1 MESLVS
7 TIMAAVAGMGVFL
20 AIIVVFLIACRWKIY
35 SKAGKPGW
43 ACIVP
48 IYNIIV
54 LLQIIKKPV
63 WWFLLLLVPFVNIVI
78 LLIMQIQLAKV
89 FGKGVGFGLGL
100 IFFAPIFLAILALG
114 SAEYQID
121 VNSVSTEE

>member
-7 TIMAAVAGMGVFL
+7 TIMAAFAGMGVL
-20 AIIVVFLIACRWKIY
+20 AVIVVFLIACRWKIY

-54 LLQIIKKPV
+54 LLNYKTC
-63 WWFLLLLVPFVNIVI
+63 LVVFTFISAFNNVVI
-78 LLIMQIQLAKV
+78 LIIMQIQLAKV

-100 IFFAPIFLAILALG
+100 IFFAPIFLAILAFG
-114 SAEYQID
+114 SAEYQTN

>member
-7 TIMAAVAGMGVFL
+7 TMMAALAGMGIFL
-20 AIIVVFLIACRWKIY
+20 GVIVVFLIACNWKIY
-35 SKAGKPGW
+35 TKAGKPGW

-54 LLQIIKKPV
+54 ILQIIKKPV
-63 WWFLLLLVPFVNIVI
+63 WWFILLLIPIVNFII

-100 IFFAPIFLAILALG
+100 IFLSPIFLPILAFG
-114 SAEYQID
+114 SAEYQSD
-121 VNSVSTEE
+121 ANAVSGEK

>member
-1 MESLVS
+1 MEDIVAS
-7 TIMAAVAGMGVFL
+7 IMAAVAGMGIFL
-20 AIIVVFLIACRWKIY
+20 FVIFAFLIVCRWKIY

-63 WWFLLLLVPFVNIVI
+63 WWIILLLIPFVNFII
-78 LLIMQIQLAKV
+78 LLIIQIQLAKV

-100 IFFAPIFLAILALG
+100 IFFGPIFLALLAFG
-114 SAEYQID
+114 SAEYQSD
-121 VNSVSTEE
+121 DAAAPAEA